1 MPFSLSEEHRLVRD
15 TVREFIAR
23 EVSPGAG
30 ELDRRSEFPAKA
42 VARLAELG
50 LLGMTIPETY
60 GGAGMDALG
69 AAVAIEEIARGSA
82 ALAVTVSVT
91 NSVCAGPI
99 VRFGSEEQR
108 RRYLPRLARG
118 EILGGFSLTE
128 PDSGSDAAHLRA
140 RARREGDFYLLSGD
154 KAWVTNVEVGHLFVV
169 LAATDPAKGSKGL
182 TAFLVEKDF
191 PGFAFGKVED
201 KMGLRSSLTG
211 SLQLQDCRV
220 PVGNRLGEEGQG
232 FKIAMATLD
241 GARIG
246 IGAQAVGIARGAL
259 EEAISFARERRAFGE
274 PIVNF
279 QAIQFMLADMATA
292 IEAARLLVHRAARL
306 RDRGETPYTMEASM
320 AKLFA
325 SEMANKVVY
334 QAVQIHGA
342 YGYSREY
349 PVERYYRDVRVTT
362 IYEGTSE
369 IQRLV
374 IARRLLEGLAK
385 EGTVS

>member
-1 MPFSLSEEHRLVRD
+1 
-15 TVREFIAR
+15 
-23 EVSPGAG
+23 
-30 ELDRRSEFPAKA
+30 
-42 VARLAELG
+42 
-50 LLGMTIPETY
+50 
-60 GGAGMDALG
+60 
-69 AAVAIEEIARGSA
+69 
-82 ALAVTVSVT
+82 
-91 NSVCAGPI
+91 
-99 VRFGSEEQR
+99 
-108 RRYLPRLARG
+108 
-118 EILGGFSLTE
+118 
-128 PDSGSDAAHLRA
+128 
-140 RARREGDFYLLSGD
+140 
-154 KAWVTNVEVGHLFVV
+154 VV
-169 LAATDPAKGSKGL
+169 LAATDPAQGARGL

-220 PVGNRLGEEGQG
+220 PAGNRLGEEGQG

-259 EEAISFARERRAFGE
+259 EEAISFARQRKAFGE

-306 RDRGETPYTMEASM
+306 RDRGDVPYTKEASM

-325 SEMANKVVY
+325 SEMVNRVAY

-349 PVERYYRDVRVTT
+349 PVERYYRDARVTT

-374 IARRLLEGLAK
+374 IARRILEDLG
-385 EGTVS
+385 EGRTP